1 MKSEQAAATGE
12 TKLRIGL
19 LTNYHMECTGGAEEA
34 YDQLAS
40 HWHAHGHQIT
50 LFSTPPRSDRPF
62 HRRPWQPAYDVVSMP
77 RPFSTRFGL
86 RRFVS
91 ALEHHHARRP
101 FDLLFAGDT
110 YWAGFVAHWFSQRT
124 GVPFVIN
131 CQGVGLIEGC
141 RFAKRWLTRR
151 RIAAAISAADGFVAP
166 SRYIQDRARSLTTPR
181 GIDRVIPNGWPDS
194 WLEQSVVRP
203 AVDGRYVFGMGRLI
217 PLKGFHT
224 LIEATALLRAK
235 HPDVG
240 LIVAGDGSALPELVE
255 LAEARGW
262 HTARGA
268 EMPTTLG
275 STAWFPGFVH
285 GDVKRALIA
294 GAEVAVS
301 PSIRK
306 EPMSLALFEIL
317 SCGIPVV
324 GSAVGGTPDI
334 VVPGVNGE
342 LFKAEDVG
350 DLAAKLDR
358 ILGDGAYR
366 RRLADESLPSVK
378 QHRWSEISRRFE
390 ELFRDVLAA
399 RFRTSAA

>member
-1 MKSEQAAATGE
+1 MTFGHVKT
-12 TKLRIGL
+12 TDDKKLRIGL
-19 LTNYHMECTGGAEEA
+19 LTNYHLECMGGAEEA

-40 HWHAHGHQIT
+40 LWHDHGHRVT
-50 LFSTPPRSDRPF
+50 LFSTPPRADRPF
-62 HRRPWQPAYDVVSMP
+62 HRRPWQPAYNVANMP
-77 RPFSTRFGL
+77 RPYSTRFGM
-86 RRFVS
+86 RRYVS
-91 ALEHHHARRP
+91 ALESHHAREP
-101 FDLLFAGDT
+101 LDVLFAGDT
-110 YWAGFVAHWFSQRT
+110 YWAGYVAHWFSQRT

-151 RIAAAISAADGFVAP
+151 RIAAAIAAADSFVAP
-166 SRYIQDRARSLTTPR
+166 SRYIQDRARALTTLR
-181 GIDRVIPNGWPDS
+181 GINRVIPNGWPDG

-203 AVDGRYVFGMGRLI
+203 AIGGRYVFGMGRLI

-224 LIEATALLRAK
+224 LVEAMTLLRAK
-235 HPDVG
+235 HPDTG
-240 LIVAGDGSALPELVE
+240 LVVAGDGSALPELVE

-262 HTARGA
+262 RTIRGA
-268 EMPTTLG
+268 EAPTTLAT
-275 STAWFPGFVH
+275 TAWFPGFVH
-285 GDVKRALIA
+285 GDVKRSLIA

-306 EPMSLALFEIL
+306 EPMSLALFEML

-342 LFKAEDVG
+342 LFEAENVG
-350 DLAAKLDR
+350 DLVAKLDR

-366 RRLADESLPSVK
+366 RRLADASLPSVK
-378 QHRWSEISRRFE
+378 QHRWSEISLQFE
-390 ELFRDVLAA
+390 ELFREVLAA
-399 RFRTSAA
+399 RSRTRAA